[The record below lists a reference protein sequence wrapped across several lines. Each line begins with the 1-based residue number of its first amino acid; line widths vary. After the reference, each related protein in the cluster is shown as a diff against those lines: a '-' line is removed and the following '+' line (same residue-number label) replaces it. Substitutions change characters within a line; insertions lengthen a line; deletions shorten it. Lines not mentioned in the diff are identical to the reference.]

1 MATDK
6 ISAADL
12 KMDPSSLYREE
23 IFTDRRM
30 GTIRLLTP
38 VASDGSVDSSRAAVY
53 LGEAQI
59 LTPVGALPLT
69 FEIEATSLG
78 DAAEQFAA
86 AAAVAV
92 ERAVRELQDL
102 RREAASPIIIPDR
115 VMPPGI
121 TGPGGPRPPGK
132 IQFP

>member
-6 ISAADL
+6 ISAAEL
-12 KMDPSSLYREE
+12 RMDPASLYREE

-30 GTIRLLTP
+30 GTIRMLTP
-38 VASDGSVDSSRAAVY
+38 VTSDGSADSSRQVVY

-69 FEIEATSLG
+69 FEIEADSLG
-78 DAAEQFAA
+78 AAAEAFAA
-86 AAAVAV
+86 AASVAV
-92 ERAVRELQDL
+92 ERALHELQDL

-115 VMPPGI
+115 MMPPGI
-121 TGPGGPRPPGK
+121 TGPGGQRPPGK